1 MKPTRKAS
9 GRERAME
16 GLWMRPFLL
25 ALMPCFSM
33 GEMAEDEGG
42 GGADILQ
49 VDMAAQTCALCALPA
64 KPASFS
70 FAQCEEQGGG
80 GFRTAWFTQIG
91 KVSGMLAYEE

>member
-42 GGADILQ
+42 GGADVLQ
-49 VDMAAQTCALCALPA
+49 VDVAAQTCALCALPA
-64 KPASFS
+64 QPTSFRS
-70 FAQCEEQGGG
+70 FPQREEQGGG
-80 GFRTAWFTQIG
+80 GF
-91 KVSGMLAYEE
+91 